1 LIKTVLYTLLLLTTA
16 TRLTGVVILLALG
29 SVNLPTTV
37 LATTSFTVIYGI
49 FLLIRRFVLTLH
61 LKHFIQFF
69 TVQSAVFIFNLSFVS
84 NNIPLQITGIE
95 ALVTGSVL
103 DVLINV
109 VAIYY
114 CVRNIRRNK
123 FSPAGYF

>member
-1 LIKTVLYTLLLLTTA
+1 VLYTLLLLTTV
-16 TRLTGVVILLALG
+16 TRFIGVVVLLTRDR
-29 SVNLPTTV
+29 VNLPTIVLVTTSLTV
-37 LATTSFTVIYGI
+37 LYGI

-95 ALVTGSVL
+95 ALVTGSLL

-114 CVRNIRRNK
+114 CIINIRRNK
-123 FSPAGYF
+123 FASAGNL